1 MHRVCR
7 TAIAAV
13 AVLLL
18 PMMATRAQPQQPA
31 NCAPVV
37 APVCAVKDGMKQS
50 YWNECLARRDG
61 ALVLRIGECPTP
73 RSPG

>member
-13 AVLLL
+13 ALLL
-18 PMMATRAQPQQPA
+18 LAAAATRAQPQQPA
-31 NCAPVV
+31 SCAPVV
-37 APVCAVKDGMKQS
+37 APVCALKDGTKQS